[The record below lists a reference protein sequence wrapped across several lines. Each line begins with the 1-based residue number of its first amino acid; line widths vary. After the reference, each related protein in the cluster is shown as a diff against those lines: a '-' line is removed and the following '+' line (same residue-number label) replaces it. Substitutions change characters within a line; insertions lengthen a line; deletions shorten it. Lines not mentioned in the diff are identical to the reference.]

1 MLLNNENLEADFRV
15 LVASLVNSECA
26 TDVELVNGLFHGLIS
41 KLANTRINEFTNARI
56 ERDLK
61 VQGKVVDG
69 LLPY

>member
-1 MLLNNENLEADFRV
+1 MLLNNENLEADYRV

-26 TDVELVNGLFHGLIS
+26 TGEELVNGLFQSLIS
-41 KLANTRINEFTNARI
+41 KLANTRINAFMNARI

-69 LLPY
+69 LLP